1 MQKQEK
7 EKLINHLIK
16 DIVTL
21 LHQSEEF
28 KKSRSFLLEV
38 NLNENTVTF
47 SPEKRELSYKMDNLS

>member
-16 DIVTL
+16 DIVSL

-47 SPEKRELSYKMDNLS
+47 SP